1 MDGKITLKMFYC
13 RPKIATQLF
22 LFFFFFKKEGKK
34 SEEEG
39 GKERE
44 HNFKTLSLFLIYSP
58 WKKNKWIA
66 QSFICLGKSNT
77 SI

>member
-1 MDGKITLKMFYC
+1 MFYC
-13 RPKIATQLF
+13 RPKIAAQL
-22 LFFFFFKKEGKK
+22 KKKKDREG
-34 SEEEG
+34 EG
-39 GKERE
+39 GGEERERE